1 MARTELNAKLN
12 EIRSCR
18 DKVISLLQ
26 DVEDSASPLST
37 KEWSSYPTVGVM
49 FLRFGDHMREH
60 ANQIAGAR
68 NALQAFLT
76 DTQRKL
82 AESERAWG
90 HLLGTM
96 VGLTDEDSGPSAR
109 RRLLD
114 RKGDSGPHTA
124 CGNPLHGTHSGCVAG
139 TRQGLID
146 RNAKLQPR
154 ILEEPD
160 GRRVPT
166 WFSTLG
172 PSNFLFLRKKPLSA
186 R

>member
-96 VGLTDEDSGPSAR
+96 VGLTDED
-109 RRLLD
+109 LD
-114 RKGDSGPHTA
+114 RVPEEGSWTVRETLDHILHAETRYMEHIQAALRERDKG
-124 CGNPLHGTHSGCVAG
+124 
-139 TRQGLID
+139 
-146 RNAKLQPR
+146 
-154 ILEEPD
+154 
-160 GRRVPT
+160 
-166 WFSTLG
+166 
-172 PSNFLFLRKKPLSA
+172 
-186 R
+186 